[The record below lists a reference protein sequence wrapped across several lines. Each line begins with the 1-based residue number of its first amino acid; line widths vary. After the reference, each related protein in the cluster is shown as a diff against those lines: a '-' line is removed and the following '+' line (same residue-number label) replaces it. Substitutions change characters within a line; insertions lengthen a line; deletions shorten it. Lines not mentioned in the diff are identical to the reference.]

1 MDPYPLHRELQLY
14 ELWRSRLLAEFPETD
29 EQTLRDTLEGLTD
42 LKEILASVVRSYLDD
57 VTLAEALGLRIAGL
71 QKRLARYEDRAQKK
85 RGLVLSAME
94 EAELKQLIE
103 ADFSVSIR
111 RATSPLIVTAESE
124 IPAPWWKPQPPKLDR
139 QGLVLALRGGAA
151 IPGVALGNGQMTLY
165 VRST

>member
-1 MDPYPLHRELQLY
+1 MDSYPLNRELQLH

-42 LKEILASVVRSYLDD
+42 LKEILASLVRSYLDD
-57 VTLAEALGLRIAGL
+57 VTLAEALSLRIADL
-71 QKRLARYEDRAQKK
+71 QKRLARYEGRAQKK

-94 EAELKQLIE
+94 QVELKQLIE
-103 ADFSVSIR
+103 ADFTVSLR
-111 RATSPLIVTAESE
+111 HTSSPLIVIAEDE

-139 QGLVLALRGGAA
+139 QGLLLALRGGAA